1 MLHGPGVDRR
11 RRGSGCPRACARPAH
26 TALTGFQSATACS
39 HPGMCWVGTM
49 AFETK
54 ANGKSTMKPNE
65 AADSGLF
72 EFSPTHAAI
81 HDSE

>member
-1 MLHGPGVDRR
+1 MLHRPGVDGGRR
-11 RRGSGCPRACARPAH
+11 VRVAPQVAGRGH

-49 AFETK
+49 ALETK
-54 ANGKSTMKPNE
+54 ASGNRHDE
-65 AADSGLF
+65 AERRGRLGLLL
-72 EFSPTHAAI
+72 FSPTQAAI